1 MIRDLLPHTIWL
13 YTKSQSKNQKSK
25 IDNHQIPTLPP
36 PSALPYSP
44 KKKTFPFARCTTFS
58 TPIERNFSNTS
69 NRGEGFPLVNNP
81 LGPEAFSSVT
91 RAAPPNDA
99 RQRNVQSA
107 AKRVCCRGSTLLP
120 RGAMVSGET
129 NMGLSVKLRIVAM
142 MSGPV

>member
-44 KKKTFPFARCTTFS
+44 KKTFPFARCTSFS
-58 TPIERNFSNTS
+58 IPIERVFAYTS
-69 NRGEGFPLVNNP
+69 RWRVGFPLGNNP
-81 LGPEAFSSVT
+81 LGLEACSSVSRT
-91 RAAPPNDA
+91 APPYDA

-107 AKRVCCRGSTLLP
+107 AKRVCCRGSALLP

-142 MSGPV
+142 MPGPV